1 MKLERLNDIA
11 ALRALQPQWT
21 QLYQSLPGA
30 SVFTSPS
37 WVLNWLD
44 NFAPQTPLRCLTLW
58 DDASSTQP
66 PALRA
71 LLPQPPTLR
80 AVLPL
85 LPVRTQWR
93 RVPVTA
99 LTACTNAH
107 SVRSAI
113 LFDQADRSAVFNAL
127 AQDLRSAPDWDM
139 LLLDGCDLPMDPSGA
154 SALPR
159 ELAPERWQHCT
170 LTVQGAWDA
179 YLASLSRDLRRN
191 LRRVQADLSAMGA
204 VQFEVIEDDAEKL
217 FAHWVTVD
225 RASWKADHGETVDS
239 NAQTQSYYRRML
251 TDAAALNQLLGVVL
265 MLNNQAVGTLI
276 ALRDKGVLYTLKT
289 ATRADLSTARLSVGA
304 LLMAHL
310 LQTVWQRGDV
320 HQIDFVNKAPYTTR
334 WTTQTR
340 EFERRVAFA
349 PSWRGQA
356 AGWLERI
363 CQRMN
368 ERTGAQMN
376 ERTTEA
382 ASDAKSVAA

>member
-1 MKLERLNDIA
+1 MKLERVSDMA
-11 ALRALQPQWT
+11 ALRSLEPQWT
-21 QLYQSLPGA
+21 QLYQNLPLA

-37 WVLNWLD
+37 WVLNWLES
-44 NFAPQTPLRCLTLW
+44 FAPETPLRCLTLW
-58 DDASSTQP
+58 NAAIAP
-66 PALRA
+66 Y
-71 LLPQPPTLR
+71 PPTLR

-107 SVRSAI
+107 SVRSA
-113 LFDQADRSAVFNAL
+113 LLYDPADQAVVFNAL
-127 AQDLRSAPDWDM
+127 AQDLRSAPHWDM
-139 LLLDGCDLPMDPSGA
+139 LLLDGCDLTFAASGS

-159 ELAPERWQHCT
+159 ELAPARWEHCI
-170 LTVQGAWDA
+170 LTVQGTWDA
-179 YLASLSRDLRRN
+179 HLALLSRDLRRN
-191 LRRVQADLSAMGA
+191 LRRVQTDLSTMGSMR
-204 VQFEVIEDDAEKL
+204 FEIIEHDAEKL

-225 RASWKADHGETVDS
+225 RASWKADRGETVDS
-239 NAQTQSYYRRML
+239 NAQTQAYYRRML
-251 TDAAALNQLLGVVL
+251 INAAALNQLFGVVL
-265 MLNNQAVGTLI
+265 MLNDQAVGTLI

-320 HQIDFVNKAPYTTR
+320 KRIDFVNKTPYTTR
-334 WTTQTR
+334 WTKQTR
-340 EFERRVAFA
+340 QFERRVAFA

-363 CQRMN
+363 CQ
-368 ERTGAQMN
+368 GVIV
-376 ERTTEA
+376 
-382 ASDAKSVAA
+382 SGSVANSQTA